1 VTTKGEQRTIVV
13 IDDEGEIRR
22 VLVALL
28 TSGGYHV
35 VETGDPT
42 QAVRVVREAQP
53 ALVLCDITMPQLDG
67 YGVLRSL
74 QADPDTAHYPVVFI
88 TAHREFSERVRAF
101 RFGVVDYITKPITRE
116 ILLRKIERVLQD
128 LDRRRG
134 AVEASGAA
142 ASDVVASV
150 QRTARSGLLTLQGQE
165 GEARIVLQAG
175 KVVEGSPALPVNPNK
190 AAFQELDPRVE
201 GIVTPS
207 ATAPSEGG
215 LPSFSD
221 LPEVFRA
228 VLVVDDSDDFR
239 EFVRRLL
246 CEQGL
251 KVLTARDGEEGLK
264 VALSERP
271 WLIITDARMPRMD
284 GFELCRAV
292 RRHALIGRTPII
304 FLSGWDDYKQRYQA
318 LELGA
323 NEYLSKAT
331 PVRELLMR
339 VHLTLARFSAMAHGK
354 QEGMR
359 GGLDVI
365 GSAGLL
371 QMCHLSQLT
380 GVLTVRSGA
389 RLIEVRLR
397 AGEIVGADTDRACG
411 IEAVYELLGWTRGY
425 FEFAP
430 RSPEEQE
437 PLGRCMEILL
447 EGCRRL
453 DEKRE
458 AQA

>member
-1 VTTKGEQRTIVV
+1 VTSKGEQRTIVV
-13 IDDEGEIRR
+13 VDDEGEIRR
-22 VLVALL
+22 VLVGLL
-28 TSGGYHV
+28 TSGGYKV

-42 QAVRVVREAQP
+42 QAVQIVREAQP

-67 YGVLRSL
+67 YGVLRAL
-74 QADPDTAHYPVVFI
+74 QADPGTANYPVVFI

-101 RFGVVDYITKPITRE
+101 RFGVVDYITKPFTRE
-116 ILLRKIERVLQD
+116 ILLRKVDRVLKD
-128 LDRRRG
+128 IERRRG
-134 AVEASGAA
+134 NVEAEGSE
-142 ASDVVASV
+142 ASDMVESLR
-150 QRTARSGLLTLQGQE
+150 RTARSGLLTLYGQE
-165 GEARIVLQAG
+165 GESQIVLQAG
-175 KVVEGSPALPVNPNK
+175 KAVDGSPAVPAHPAK
-190 AAFQELDPRVE
+190 AAFQELDPSVE
-201 GIVTPS
+201 GILTPTGP
-207 ATAPSEGG
+207 ATIPGD
-215 LPSFSD
+215 LPSFRD

-246 CEQGL
+246 TEQGL
-251 KVLTARDGEEGLK
+251 KVLTAGDGEEGLRL
-264 VALSERP
+264 ALSERP

-292 RRHALIGRTPII
+292 RRHALISRTPLI
-304 FLSGWDDYKQRYQA
+304 FLSGWDDYKHRYRA

-339 VHLTLARFSAMAHGK
+339 VHLTLARYAAVGHGGH
-354 QEGMR
+354 EGMR

-365 GSAGLL
+365 GAAGLL
-371 QMCHLSQLT
+371 QMCHLAQLT
-380 GVLTVRSGA
+380 GALHVRSGA

-397 AGEIVGADTDRACG
+397 AGEIVGADTDSASG
-411 IEAVYELLGWTRGY
+411 IEAVYELLAWTRGY
-425 FEFAP
+425 FEFHP
-430 RSPEEQE
+430 RPPEEQE

-453 DEKRE
+453 DERRG
-458 AQA
+458 A